1 MKKILSA
8 ILVLV
13 ITSCSGG
20 ITYRVK
26 VQKGD
31 VRKTY
36 TQEYVITEVCDG
48 VNGFGNPFWEKVSVE
63 KRSIEVESNDN

>member
-1 MKKILSA
+1 MKKLLLI
-8 ILVLV
+8 VLL
-13 ITSCSGG
+13 IIAASCTGG
-20 ITYRVK
+20 VNYRVK

-48 VNGFGNPFWEKVSVE
+48 CNGFGCPQWTKTTVE
-63 KRSIEVESNDN
+63 KLQNEETHKEE